1 MRIVER
7 SVYDPHKY
15 ESVPDSQP
23 RQRAVI
29 PHVVQRRI
37 PYDDWLQ
44 RALLHLANVRHQKE
58 EQRAGATA
66 KLASDR
72 EMRHPSNIRFDDWLR
87 RKSDLIA
94 QRLLT
99 DRADADIQERRK
111 DERRTLLENAVRE
124 WHRRVENALRC
135 RRQQGRALQE
145 MSETSTAAS
154 ELATCQLRHQSYQR
168 WRQRWKLEMQRRKSR
183 QCEEHLK
190 RPVVDVAYRQM
201 KVQQWRAEKAALEK
215 NIRHEVIR
223 LVSEDERQTEARRSL
238 ARERF
243 RAWLESHRPSA
254 ADPNPPAIQVNGHH
268 QTWKKR
274 PIVVS
279 YSTNTPQLFRM
290 PEGVSIDPKE

>member
-99 DRADADIQERRK
+99 DRADADIVSARALVHATSELTPEQQERRK

-183 QCEEHLK
+183 YVTIYVGGTQWPNDFGITRQCEEHLK

-238 ARERF
+238 ARER
-243 RAWLESHRPSA
+243 
-254 ADPNPPAIQVNGHH
+254 
-268 QTWKKR
+268 
-274 PIVVS
+274 
-279 YSTNTPQLFRM
+279 
-290 PEGVSIDPKE
+290 